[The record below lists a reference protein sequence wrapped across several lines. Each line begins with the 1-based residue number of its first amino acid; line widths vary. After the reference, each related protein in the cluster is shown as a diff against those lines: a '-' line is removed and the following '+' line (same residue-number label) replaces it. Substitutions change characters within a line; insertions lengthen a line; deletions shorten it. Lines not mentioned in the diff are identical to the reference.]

1 MFFHNGVLFIHIPKT
16 GGTSVVDCLARYMKI
31 RPEDTNLTGVGKH
44 GMLSWIWPR
53 LDDIGVGT
61 DSVRKVITLFRN
73 PYDRLVSLYYFS
85 RRVHAENLYGG
96 AGVPSVRVAATVGF
110 VEWLAWLLEN
120 DFRGV
125 HQYENYIT
133 LNGELPERLEVFF
146 YEDIPKCFNKIMGLF
161 GVSVGDNYA
170 FPHSVKTPHPPWRGL
185 YDAGSEA
192 AAYELSKWTF
202 DSGYYERLVFE
213 TP

>member
-1 MFFHNGVLFIHIPKT
+1 VFCRNGVLFIHIPKT
-16 GGTSVVDCLARYMKI
+16 GGTSVIDCLARYMEITPKGSD
-31 RPEDTNLTGVGKH
+31 PLGAGKH
-44 GMLSWIWPR
+44 GTLDLAWQHRDR
-53 LDDIGVGT
+53 LGADAGSI
-61 DSVRKVITLFRN
+61 RKVITLFRN

-85 RRVHAENLYGG
+85 RRVRAENLYGG